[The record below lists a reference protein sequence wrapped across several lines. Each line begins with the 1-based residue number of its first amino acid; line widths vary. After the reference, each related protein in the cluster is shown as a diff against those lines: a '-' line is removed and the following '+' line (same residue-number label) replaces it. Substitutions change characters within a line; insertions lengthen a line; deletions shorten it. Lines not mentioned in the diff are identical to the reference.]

1 MALSGIGIG
10 YNSYGNT
17 YSAQTKKSE
26 EKETAATQKNSAA
39 ATGNNDYFNEL
50 SKLAPSV
57 EFRIGTAHATDKTG
71 KTLTLNPKLLERMQ
85 NDPAFEKDMK
95 DMIKGVESMTK
106 LADSFDKATDRTTV
120 FRHSYIDAN
129 GHFSLCSLT
138 VKKDE
143 LNEKLRKEAQ
153 ENTEKLIERTREKFR
168 EKAEQLTEQLEE
180 KRTEKADEES
190 DEELSK
196 AEELL
201 KEKIDA
207 SDDGT
212 IYMNDSEFWE
222 IINAQKDGKGAQ
234 LDLSV

>member
-10 YNSYGNT
+10 YNPYGNT
-17 YSAQTKKSE
+17 YGTQTKKSE
-26 EKETAATQKNSAA
+26 EKEAAATQKNYAA
-39 ATGNNDYFNEL
+39 AADNNDYFNEL

-57 EFRIGTAHATDKTG
+57 EFRIGTAHAADKTG
-71 KTLTLNPKLLERMQ
+71 KTLTLNPKLLEKMQ

-95 DMIKGVESMTK
+95 DMIKGVESMTR
-106 LADSFDKATDRTTV
+106 LADSFDKATGRTTV
-120 FRHSYIDAN
+120 FRHCYIDAN
-129 GHFSLCSLT
+129 GKFSLCALT

-153 ENTEKLIERTREKFR
+153 ENTEKLIDRTQEKSR

-180 KRTEKADEES
+180 KRTEKV

-201 KEKIDA
+201 KEKIDD
-207 SDDGT
+207 SEDGT
-212 IYMNDSEFWE
+212 IYMNDSEFRE
-222 IINAQKDGKGAQ
+222 IIKAQKEGRGTQ

>member
-1 MALSGIGIG
+1 MALTGIGIG
-10 YNSYGNT
+10 YNPYGNKYNT
-17 YSAQTKKSE
+17 QTKKAE
-26 EKETAATQKNSAA
+26 EKETAAIQKSSDTSTDDNS
-39 ATGNNDYFNEL
+39 YFNEL

-57 EFRIGTAHATDKTG
+57 EFRIGTAHAADKTG

-85 NDPAFEKDMK
+85 NDPEFEKDMK

-106 LADSFDKATDRTTV
+106 LADSFDKATGRTTV
-120 FRHSYIDAN
+120 FRHCYIDAN
-129 GHFSLCSLT
+129 GKFSLCALT

-153 ENTEKLIERTREKFR
+153 ENTEKLIERTREKSH
-168 EKAEQLTEQLEE
+168 EKAEKLTEQLEE
-180 KRTEKADEES
+180 KRTEKA

-212 IYMNDSEFWE
+212 IYMNDSEFWG